1 MTKHAVSLTHTGSV
15 FKRRSLGKE
24 FIPRSDSLFNEINRR
39 TIMINVITYG
49 TFDLFHPGHVRLL
62 ERAKELGDRL
72 SVGLSTDDFN
82 TAKGKRS
89 IMTYDQRRQV
99 LSSCRYVDIVFPE
112 IDWDQKVKDIKNRQI
127 DIFVMGDDWRGKF
140 DHLNLFCDVVYLPRT
155 EGISTTALK
164 AASSALCEL

>member
-1 MTKHAVSLTHTGSV
+1 MV
-15 FKRRSLGKE
+15 
-24 FIPRSDSLFNEINRR
+24 
-39 TIMINVITYG
+39 NVLTYG
-49 TFDLFHPGHVRLL
+49 TFDLFHSGHVRLL
-62 ERAKELGDRL
+62 ERARRFGNRL

-89 IMTYDQRRQV
+89 IMTFAQRYQV
-99 LSSCRYVDIVFPE
+99 LTSCRYVDIVFPE
-112 IDWDQKVKDIKNRQI
+112 VDWDQKVTDIVNRRI
-127 DIFVMGDDWRGKF
+127 DIFVMGDDWWGKF